1 MPCATTSIVVEA
13 TLLKL
18 NMKVARELQH
28 DWLELLQA
36 CLMAA
41 DWRAEFEKDVVVDIV
56 GYRR

>member
-1 MPCATTSIVVEA
+1 VHCATTSIVLLI

-18 NMKVARELQH
+18 HSASTQTSALLV
-28 DWLELLQA
+28 ELLQA
-36 CLMAA
+36 CLIAA